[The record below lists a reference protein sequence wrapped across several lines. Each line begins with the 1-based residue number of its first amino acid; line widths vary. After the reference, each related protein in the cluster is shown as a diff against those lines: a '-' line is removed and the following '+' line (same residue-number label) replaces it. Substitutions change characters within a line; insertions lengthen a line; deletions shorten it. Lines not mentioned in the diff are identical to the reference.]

1 MSDKCGT
8 VLEVNVGNALCCALP
23 AGESP
28 ARSCPARD
36 AEGCLDAGW
45 LTGRGEWREGNT
57 MELCNRD
64 CNNCPIVNHPNSR
77 MLTKVL
83 NALFDEFGDGAYDIV
98 QENCPNLTVCY
109 DCRIDDFCH
118 VEGCEIWSDDDMTP
132 NSGNGAVRFCVSGC
146 FGVQRTPPRQR
157 QFAKAVNRLE

>member
-1 MSDKCGT
+1 
-8 VLEVNVGNALCCALP
+8 
-23 AGESP
+23 
-28 ARSCPARD
+28 
-36 AEGCLDAGW
+36 
-45 LTGRGEWREGNT
+45 

-118 VEGCEIWSDDDMTP
+118 HERCEIWSDDDMTP

-157 QFAKAVNRLE
+157 QRRGSAGLCTSRADENAWAIETNCHSVDGHQVEIGSQVDGNLACLCQL